1 MPDTATMIEAQ
12 NKIVSIEAF
21 RTARPADRTGTP
33 YRGPAFRL
41 SQRGIE
47 HRERML
53 RFLRTEA
60 VQRKETP
67 KEDREVQ
74 GCLLL

>member
-1 MPDTATMIEAQ
+1 MVEAQ

-21 RTARPADRTGTP
+21 RATRLADRTTGPLHREPGT
-33 YRGPAFRL
+33 GL
-41 SQRGIE
+41 SRRGIE

-53 RFLRTEA
+53 RFLRMETL
-60 VQRKETP
+60 QRKNAR

-74 GCLLL
+74 GRLLL

>member
-1 MPDTATMIEAQ
+1 MVEAQ

-21 RTARPADRTGTP
+21 RATRPADRTSVTFE
-33 YRGPAFRL
+33 REPATGL

-53 RFLRTEA
+53 RFLRMASLE
-60 VQRKETP
+60 RKETRG
-67 KEDREVQ
+67 EGLEVQ
-74 GCLLL
+74 GRLLL

>member
-1 MPDTATMIEAQ
+1 MLDVQ
-12 NKIVSIEAF
+12 NKIVSIETF
-21 RTARPADRTGTP
+21 RATRPADRSADTMH
-33 YRGPAFRL
+33 REPATRL
-41 SQRGIE
+41 SQRSIE

-60 VQRKETP
+60 VHRKAAREAARKEAG
-67 KEDREVQ
+67 EVQ